1 MVIRLRPCMIMSI
14 APPRAGEGGPLEAAP
29 EAIKI
34 RVLLCFASQSGL
46 NTTCTVGGC
55 GQHRKEHGKNQ
66 EKVHG
71 RCGDDGTMFIIY
83 FFAQALVSTLMF
95 NVISS
100 RPPLGRGE
108 LIHRGRGL
116 PSSLFLPELHFHRLP
131 YVSHYGVLIGRTQY
145 QIYWQHLLAGSI
157 CR

>member
-1 MVIRLRPCMIMSI
+1 MLRPGIAGMRGSMVIRLRPCMIMSI

-71 RCGDDGTMFIIY
+71 RCGDDVASFTTFS
-83 FFAQALVSTLMF
+83 FAQALIKHGTLLYSM
-95 NVISS
+95 SL
-100 RPPLGRGE
+100 R
-108 LIHRGRGL
+108 RGRRL
-116 PSSLFLPELHFHRLP
+116 PSSLISSLFPKLFSWVSILYYDVFL
-131 YVSHYGVLIGRTQY
+131 GRT
-145 QIYWQHLLAGSI
+145 
-157 CR
+157 